1 MKENSAHY
9 EFSLTNQFFA
19 DIDAPEIQK
28 GKLQVQLDVKKTMGI
43 YVLNF
48 HIEGS
53 VVVPCDRCLDDMELP
68 VETDD
73 TLMWYSEGK
82 KVHNC
87 LPESTLLR
95 ETRNR
100 CI

>member
-43 YVLNF
+43 L
-48 HIEGS
+48 
-53 VVVPCDRCLDDMELP
+53 CL
-68 VETDD
+68 
-73 TLMWYSEGK
+73 
-82 KVHNC
+82 
-87 LPESTLLR
+87 
-95 ETRNR
+95 
-100 CI
+100 

>member
-1 MKENSAHY
+1 MLRRFKR
-9 EFSLTNQFFA
+9 
-19 DIDAPEIQK
+19 
-28 GKLQVQLDVKKTMGI
+28 KLQVQLDVKKTMGI

-73 TLMWYSEGK
+73 TL
-82 KVHNC
+82 KVN
-87 LPESTLLR
+87 SDSNSRTK
-95 ETRNR
+95 T
-100 CI
+100 IW

>member
-53 VVVPCDRCLDDMELP
+53 GRTDKRRPCPC
-68 VETDD
+68 
-73 TLMWYSEGK
+73 
-82 KVHNC
+82 
-87 LPESTLLR
+87 
-95 ETRNR
+95 NR
-100 CI
+100 GSS

>member
-43 YVLNF
+43 YVFNSILYVASF
-48 HIEGS
+48 PKSQYYI
-53 VVVPCDRCLDDMELP
+53 
-68 VETDD
+68 
-73 TLMWYSEGK
+73 
-82 KVHNC
+82 
-87 LPESTLLR
+87 
-95 ETRNR
+95 NR
-100 CI
+100 ATKIQIIIHFI

>member
-73 TLMWYSEGK
+73 TL
-82 KVHNC
+82 
-87 LPESTLLR
+87 R
-95 ETRNR
+95 
-100 CI
+100 